1 MLECVDRLLGVLVA
15 LDVAIDVD
23 RFGGSFN
30 SFSCSLVVFLGER
43 EEFIESLVVGGIALD
58 VVGDLKQARISG

>member
-1 MLECVDRLLGVLVA
+1 MLVA

-30 SFSCSLVVFLGER
+30 SFSCSLVVLLGER
-43 EEFIESLVVGGIALD
+43 EEFVESFVVCWVALD